1 MNRRFWVEV
10 RVSYDGV
17 TEKGEKA
24 NMKETWL
31 VRAATSAEAESRA
44 TEKVCA
50 YNGVEDVDVEACVKR
65 NIAAIWVSSINDGL
79 MKFVKRNIAALWV
92 SSINDGLMKF
102 VKFYKVRCEGLLV
115 NAETGK
121 ERICKRNYLIMS
133 PNMLD
138 AYETFVKCISDSEFS
153 EFEVLGINL
162 TPIVKVLSDHE

>member
-17 TEKGEKA
+17 TEKGEKT

-31 VRAATSAEAESRA
+31 VRAATFAEAESRA

-50 YNGVEDVDVEACVKR
+50 YTGVEDVGVEACVKR
-65 NIAAIWVSSINDGL
+65 NID
-79 MKFVKRNIAALWV
+79 ALWV
-92 SSINDGLMKF
+92 GSLNDDLM
-102 VKFYKVRCEGLLV
+102 KFYKVRCEGLLV

-153 EFEVLGINL
+153 EIKMLGINL
-162 TPIVKVLSDHE
+162 TPIVEVLSDQE

>member
-31 VRAATSAEAESRA
+31 VRAATFAEAESRA

-50 YNGVEDVDVEACVKR
+50 YNGVENVGVEACVKR
-65 NIAAIWVSSINDGL
+65 NIAAFWVSSLNGD
-79 MKFVKRNIAALWV
+79 
-92 SSINDGLMKF
+92 
-102 VKFYKVRCEGLLV
+102 KFYKVRCEGLLV
-115 NAETGK
+115 NEKTGK
-121 ERICKRNYLIMS
+121 ERIVKRDYLILS

-138 AYETFVKCISDSEFS
+138 AYETFFKCMSDSEFS
-153 EFEVLGINL
+153 EIEVLGINL
-162 TPIVKVLSDHE
+162 TPIVEVLSDHE